1 MVPALSGSQMKK
13 QIVHVSVLQTSKV
26 AAALYFVMSLP
37 FVLIMMIPVMLAG
50 SSMPGLSVGMLIA
63 MPIIYLIFG
72 FIFTAVAAWI
82 YNIVAKVV
90 GGFEFS
96 VNEVPGA

>member
-1 MVPALSGSQMKK
+1 MVPAFSGSQMKK

-37 FVLIMMIPVMLAG
+37 LILIMMIPVMLASG
-50 SSMPGLSVGMLIA
+50 SVPGLSVGVLIA
-63 MPIIYLIFG
+63 MPIIYLVFG

-96 VNEVPGA
+96 VNEVPGV

>member
-1 MVPALSGSQMKK
+1 MKK

-26 AAALYFVMSLP
+26 AAALYFVMSIPL
-37 FVLIMMIPVMLAG
+37 VLIMMIPVMLASG
-50 SSMPGLSVGMLIA
+50 SVPGVSVGMLIIF
-63 MPIIYLIFG
+63 PIIYLIFG

-82 YNIVAKVV
+82 YNLVAKVV